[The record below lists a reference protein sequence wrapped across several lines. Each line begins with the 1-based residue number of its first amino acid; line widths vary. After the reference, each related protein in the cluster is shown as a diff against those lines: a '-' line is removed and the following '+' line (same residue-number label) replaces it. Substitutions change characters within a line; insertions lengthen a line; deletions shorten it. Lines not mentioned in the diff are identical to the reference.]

1 MSRALR
7 IWAAIARVDQS
18 DHPVQS
24 DHRAPG
30 QRHRLLERPMAYW
43 AFMFGRSIPASR
55 HTCIRSASF
64 HGPAPC
70 GSLTPFSLAPI
81 LPYCSR
87 RILCPDGF
95 ASLLSPLWQRD
106 FRHELLVP
114 ILGKPLISARRPIR
128 LDLSL
133 SSSYSRSC
141 AKNRGKPLTKLS
153 PSNASGVR
161 KPFIEPAHLGQGLPP
176 HERVGGNQ
184 ARRPLSSLMRRR
196 QLTEDTLGI
205 ILA

>member
-1 MSRALR
+1 MNSLEVIDTWIEPTPLWGVLMCAFATSSWSPGLLSR
-7 IWAAIARVDQS
+7 
-18 DHPVQS
+18 
-24 DHRAPG
+24 
-30 QRHRLLERPMAYW
+30 
-43 AFMFGRSIPASR
+43 F
-55 HTCIRSASF
+55 
-64 HGPAPC
+64 
-70 GSLTPFSLAPI
+70 
-81 LPYCSR
+81 
-87 RILCPDGF
+87 F

-184 ARRPLSSLMRRR
+184 VRRPLSSLMPRR
-196 QLTEDTLGI
+196 
-205 ILA
+205 